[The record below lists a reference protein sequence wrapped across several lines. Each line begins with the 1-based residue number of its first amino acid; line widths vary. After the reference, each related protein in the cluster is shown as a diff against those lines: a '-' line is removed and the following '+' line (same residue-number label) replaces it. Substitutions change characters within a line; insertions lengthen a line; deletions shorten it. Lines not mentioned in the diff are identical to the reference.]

1 MDELG
6 ITDFIVPNGEFNTI
20 DDIVGVY
27 ENDCKCYDILSNAIK
42 NADNQDDKKVLQYIF
57 QEMYTREYDKEMY
70 LLKDGTYAKD
80 LTQILKE
87 KDFILW
93 NAYHN
98 IITESN
104 IETRKDLI
112 RSIMND
118 VIDTLEYYLK
128 DDRLDLIF
136 GFATITSFY
145 SLIYYISELTLLV
158 DSLVYNILPFKIL
171 IDPFGLVHY
180 SLGYYL

>member
-1 MDELG
+1 
-6 ITDFIVPNGEFNTI
+6 
-20 DDIVGVY
+20 
-27 ENDCKCYDILSNAIK
+27 
-42 NADNQDDKKVLQYIF
+42 
-57 QEMYTREYDKEMY
+57 MYTREYDKDMY

-104 IETRKDLI
+104 IETRQDLI

-128 DDRLDLIF
+128 FDCLNYIFSFTAIQSFSAMVQYIYLMVNFFKSFKVHFIDPYVTYEIDDDMLEN
-136 GFATITSFY
+136 Y
-145 SLIYYISELTLLV
+145 SPIDNINGKQI
-158 DSLVYNILPFKIL
+158 VYNGKNDKQFTS
-171 IDPFGLVHY
+171 DA
-180 SLGYYL
+180 